1 MGNFQKRRLR
11 LIYNLKLR
19 VTLKKLNIITG
30 REKSIQD
37 RLELVLFWHGRTTFC
52 HSVTKHSRF
61 LKIQFSKIQML
72 LTKTAM
78 RGM

>member
-1 MGNFQKRRLR
+1 M
-11 LIYNLKLR
+11 
-19 VTLKKLNIITG
+19 G

-37 RLELVLFWHGRTTFC
+37 RLESMLFWNGRTIFC

-61 LKIQFSKIQML
+61 LKIQCSEIQML
-72 LTKTAM
+72 LTKTAL